1 MDWKEVF
8 VIVLAFLILG
18 IIICYTAF
26 AGNKQAREIAKVLI
40 IILVVLLVCFLIYE
54 IYMYYKKVHVNEPL
68 LIQDS
73 IDASTNSKS
82 FHAKQLPPSDLGTQF
97 SYSFW
102 IYVDEWDTKFNEF
115 KHILSRSHKAPAAAN
130 NKDDDNSFTACPGI
144 WLYPKSTNLMIRFD
158 TYNRPDS
165 FAYYPFHGS
174 NQNEMAAFKSISDLP
189 VVDAKQLCQS
199 ESSCVGFQM
208 DRVTSKCSMLD
219 TPSDLPPIANNHT
232 DPYLAE
238 NPKNGQP
245 MLCVSDQ
252 DCKAG
257 PPGSQYCDSDHDK
270 RCKTRYDSY
279 VKTSS
284 MNPNVSSSQT
294 IDAST
299 PCDVVQ
305 LPIQRWVH
313 VAVTL
318 WNRTADVYIN
328 GKLNRSCVL
337 ENVPKINYKHNLYVL
352 QNGGFNGKLAQLR
365 YYNRALNATEV
376 YSQYSKG
383 PLHWSI
389 FKAFEDLFPKTHA
402 HINVSGS
409 ADYND

>member
-8 VIVLAFLILG
+8 VVILVFLILG

-40 IILVVLLVCFLIYE
+40 IILVVLLICFLIYE
-54 IYMYYKKVHVNEPL
+54 IYMYYKKVHINEPL

-73 IDASTNSKS
+73 IDAGTNSKS
-82 FHAKQLPPSDLGTQF
+82 FHAKQLPPSDLGTEF

-115 KHILSRSHKAPAAAN
+115 KHILSRSQKAPSGPTSN
-130 NKDDDNSFTACPGI
+130 DEDPNFTACPGI
-144 WLYPKSTNLMIRFD
+144 WMYPKSSNLMIRFD

-165 FAYYPFHGS
+165 FAYYPFYGS
-174 NQNEMAAFKSISDLP
+174 NEIENNAYKQISDLP
-189 VVDAKQLCQS
+189 VSDAQQLCKND
-199 ESSCVGFQM
+199 EKCAGFQM
-208 DRVTSKCSMLD
+208 DRVTSKCSLLD
-219 TPSDLPPIANNHT
+219 DASQLPPTTTDHT
-232 DPYLAE
+232 DAYLAT
-238 NPKNGQP
+238 NKKTGKP
-245 MLCVSDQ
+245 MLCRDDQ
-252 DCKAG
+252 DCNYPA
-257 PPGSQYCDSDHDK
+257 SQYCDSAHDK

-279 VKTSS
+279 RKTSS
-284 MNPNVSSSQT
+284 MNPNVSSSQI
-294 IDAST
+294 IDASSQ
-299 PCDVVQ
+299 CDVVQ

-328 GKLNRSCVL
+328 GKLNRSCIL

-389 FKAFEDLFPKTHA
+389 FKAFEDLFPKTHTD
-402 HINVSGS
+402 INVSGS
-409 ADYND
+409 ASYKD